1 MRFGRR
7 LRRCRNDAHRACR
20 LALGADI
27 RDGAESC
34 PQALPSSA
42 IRRVARRAFNRCPSD
57 RFVAME
63 KHLSTDAVRPSERI
77 AYWSDAVC
85 SAFVRLDLECD
96 ARLPFRSELEIR
108 ETAKFDF
115 IAVSGSAQRV
125 RRSARHVSDDPAE
138 SLIVMLQRQ
147 GDCIATQD
155 GREIRLPP
163 GSLAFLDSRRP
174 YDLHFPAPF
183 RQTVVKV
190 PARMLE
196 HRLGALSTYTS
207 RPVAAGCRPGR
218 LACMAIAE
226 LGREKRDNLAL
237 PLADIAFD
245 LFGLALAEVVR
256 RAPGA
261 ATMAGMRVQWAK
273 AQIRSGLR
281 DPALSPAAVAAQQG
295 VSLRLLQ
302 RLFAAEGSS
311 LAGYIAEQR
320 LLRCRDALR
329 DPSQAGR
336 SITDIALSWGYS
348 DASHFSTSFR
358 RRFGHPPSELRRTA

>member
-1 MRFGRR
+1 M
-7 LRRCRNDAHRACR
+7 
-20 LALGADI
+20 
-27 RDGAESC
+27 
-34 PQALPSSA
+34 
-42 IRRVARRAFNRCPSD
+42 
-57 RFVAME
+57 
-63 KHLSTDAVRPSERI
+63 
-77 AYWSDAVC
+77 
-85 SAFVRLDLECD
+85 
-96 ARLPFRSELEIR
+96 
-108 ETAKFDF
+108 
-115 IAVSGSAQRV
+115 
-125 RRSARHVSDDPAE
+125 SDDPAE

-147 GDCIATQD
+147 GDCIAGQD
-155 GREIRLPP
+155 GREIHLPP

-174 YDLHFPAPF
+174 YELHFPAAF

-207 RPVAAGCRPGR
+207 RPVAAACRPGR
-218 LACMAIAE
+218 LARMAIAE
-226 LGREKRDNLAL
+226 LSREKRDNLVL

-261 ATMAGMRVQWAK
+261 PSLARMRVQWAK
-273 AQIRSGLR
+273 AQIRSCLR
-281 DPALSPAAVAAQQG
+281 DPGLSPAAVAAQQG

-311 LAGYIAEQR
+311 LAGHIAEQR
-320 LLRCRDALR
+320 LLRCRDALC
-329 DPSQAGR
+329 DPSQSRR

-358 RRFGHPPSELRRTA
+358 RRASMTSGVPRKPSVGSW

>member
-1 MRFGRR
+1 MR
-7 LRRCRNDAHRACR
+7 
-20 LALGADI
+20 
-27 RDGAESC
+27 GAES
-34 PQALPSSA
+34 PGAGGAAVRRLPSR
-42 IRRVARRAFNRCPSD
+42 IRRLGPGD
-57 RFVAME
+57 RFVSME
-63 KHLSTDAVRPSERI
+63 KHLSTDAVKPSERI

-96 ARLPFRSELEIR
+96 ARLPFRSELAIR
-108 ETAKFDF
+108 ETAKFDL
-115 IAVSGSAQRV
+115 ISVSGSAQTV

-147 GDCIATQD
+147 GDCVATQD
-155 GREIRLPP
+155 GREIHLPP
-163 GSLAFLDSRRP
+163 GALAFLDSRRP
-174 YDLHFPAPF
+174 YGLRFPASF

-207 RPVAAGCRPGR
+207 RPVASSCRPGR
-218 LACMAIAE
+218 LARLAIAE
-226 LGREKRDNLAL
+226 LGRERRDNLAL
-237 PLADIAFD
+237 PLVDIAFD

-302 RLFAAEGSS
+302 RLFAAEGAS
-311 LAGYIAEQR
+311 LAGYITEQR

-329 DPSQAGR
+329 DPGQSGR

-348 DASHFSTSFR
+348 DASHFSASFR
-358 RRFGHPPSELRRTA
+358 RRFGHPPRDLRRTT